1 MCFCQKKSDQ
11 EQFWG
16 RAGELL
22 IPQDPCDG
30 NDALRHKNT
39 VPCVVSS
46 LSARESEAI
55 LVIKQLQDQVLISPL
70 VSSYSGMEKQTVN

>member
-1 MCFCQKKSDQ
+1 MCSCQKKSDQ
-11 EQFWG
+11 EQFRG

-46 LSARESEAI
+46 LSSRESEAI
-55 LVIKQLQDQVLISPL
+55 LVIKQLQDQVIVFTL
-70 VSSYSGMEKQTVN
+70 VSSCSGIEE